1 MSHTF
6 EVSCCSP
13 VFKPLGELDDEKVS
27 TTLAEFFSTS
37 WEKARDGD
45 VNAAVALQH
54 YADRANAH
62 KTQEGM
68 LYKILEK
75 MDPTPGMK
83 LRQAIISGNVISF
96 E

>member
-6 EVSCCSP
+6 EASCCSP
-13 VFKPLGELDDEKVS
+13 AFRRYTELDDDKVS

-37 WEKARDGD
+37 WEKAREGD
-45 VNAAVALQH
+45 VNAAVVLQH
-54 YADRANAH
+54 YADHANAH

-68 LYKILEK
+68 MHMILEK
-75 MDPTPGMK
+75 MDPTPAMK
-83 LRQAIISGNVISF
+83 LRQAIISGSVISF